1 MYVIIVGAGRVGRHL
16 AELLIR
22 EKHDVTIIE
31 KDKDTCNEISKEL
44 DALIING
51 DGTQIKTLEEIN
63 TTTADAFVACTGKD
77 EVNLLSSLMAKNFG
91 VKIVITRVGK
101 PEYKDVFLKLGVDFV
116 VSPEVAA
123 AEYIGKLI
131 MRPSVCDLA
140 ILGRSDVEILEYR
153 ITENSKVV
161 NKRIEE
167 IKPKDYL
174 IIAVYKNGKLIIPTG
189 STKLNVDD
197 RVLILVKAEAIR
209 EVEKLFTKSL

>member
-31 KDKDTCNEISKEL
+31 KDKGICNEISKEL

-63 TTTADAFVACTGKD
+63 IATADAFVACTGKD

-153 ITENSKVV
+153 ITEDSKVV

-197 RVLILVKAEAIR
+197 RVLVLVKAEAIR
-209 EVEKLFTKSL
+209 EVEKLFTKNL

>member
-16 AELLIR
+16 AELLIK
-22 EKHDVTIIE
+22 EKHETTIIE
-31 KDKDTCNEISKEL
+31 RDKDICSEISKEL

-51 DGTQIKTLEEIN
+51 DGTEMKTLEEVN
-63 TTTADAFVACTGKD
+63 TATADAFVACTGKD

-91 VKIVITRVGK
+91 VKLVITRVEK

-131 MRPSVCDLA
+131 VRPSVCDLA
-140 ILGRSDVEILEYR
+140 ILGRSDVEILEYK
-153 ITENSKVV
+153 ITEDSEVL
-161 NKRIEE
+161 NKKIEE

-174 IIAVYKNGKLIIPTG
+174 IIALYKNGKLIIPSG
-189 STKLNVDD
+189 STKLSLND
-197 RVLILVKAEAIR
+197 RVLILVKSEAVR